1 MNITLN
7 IANILK
13 NYPKGTRVYS
23 PIFGEGVFQR
33 VTSDNN
39 IVVSKL
45 GINNYCYYFESNGHY
60 FKNGNKGE
68 CLLFPSKSVQDWT
81 KLTWKKGNVLVSND
95 FEKKVIFDSF
105 STSDYSCFKG
115 KHYLNCA
122 DDNKYKENMSLFT
135 VNYQIE
141 DKDDAQCFINT
152 IEERFGGKLNR
163 ETLEI
168 EPVKSKWIPKPFQYV
183 LTNDSEDGMWTLCQF
198 SHIDKDG
205 NYVFIG
211 GNYADKHKVIP
222 YNKETAKL
230 LGTTKNYE
238 KFRFDKYYYNL

>member
-1 MNITLN
+1 MKDNIN
-7 IANILK
+7 IADILRNK
-13 NYPKGTRVYS
+13 PKGTRIYS

-45 GINNYCYYFESNGHY
+45 GINYYCYYFESNGHY
-60 FKNGNKGE
+60 FKNGDKGE

-81 KLTWKKGNVLVSND
+81 KLTWKKGDVLVSND
-95 FEKKVIFDSF
+95 FEKEVIFDSF

-122 DDNKYKENMSLFT
+122 DDNNHKYKENMSLFT

-152 IEERFGGKLNR
+152 IEERLGGKLNMK
-163 ETLEI
+163 TLKLENK
-168 EPVKSKWIPKPFQYV
+168 PKWKFKPFDKVMVRNYDTEV
-183 LTNDSEDGMWTLCQF
+183 WKANIF
-198 SHIDKDG
+198 SHKAVSIG
-205 NYVFIG
+205 SHTTIYVCIQG
-211 GNYADKHKVIP
+211 AWNQCIP
-222 YNKETAKL
+222 YNEKTAKL
-230 LGTTKNYE
+230 IGTTDNWE
-238 KFRFDKYYYNL
+238 

>member
-1 MNITLN
+1 MKDNIN
-7 IANILK
+7 IADILRNK
-13 NYPKGTRVYS
+13 PKGTGVYS

-45 GINNYCYYFESNGHY
+45 GINYYCYYFEFNGHY
-60 FKNGNKGE
+60 FKNGDKGE

-81 KLTWKKGNVLVSND
+81 KLTWKKGDVLVSND
-95 FEKKVIFDSF
+95 FEKEVIFDSF

-122 DDNKYKENMSLFT
+122 DDNNHKYKENMSLFT

-152 IEERFGGKLNR
+152 IEERLGGKLNMK
-163 ETLEI
+163 TLKLENK
-168 EPVKSKWIPKPFQYV
+168 PKWKFKPFDKVMVRNYDTEV
-183 LTNDSEDGMWTLCQF
+183 WKANIF
-198 SHIDKDG
+198 SHKAVSIG
-205 NYVFIG
+205 SHTTIYVCIQG
-211 GNYADKHKVIP
+211 AWNQCIP
-222 YNKETAKL
+222 YNEKTAEL
-230 LGTTKNYE
+230 IGTTDNWE
-238 KFRFDKYYYNL
+238 

>member
-1 MNITLN
+1 MIMKDNIN
-7 IANILK
+7 IADILRNK
-13 NYPKGTRVYS
+13 PKGTGVYS

-45 GINNYCYYFESNGHY
+45 GINYYCYYFEFNGHY
-60 FKNGNKGE
+60 FKNGDKGE

-81 KLTWKKGNVLVSND
+81 KLTWKKGDVLVSND
-95 FEKKVIFDSF
+95 FEKEVIFDSF

-122 DDNKYKENMSLFT
+122 DDNNHKYKENMSLFT

-152 IEERFGGKLNR
+152 IEERLGGKLNMK
-163 ETLEI
+163 TLKLENK
-168 EPVKSKWIPKPFQYV
+168 PKWKFKPFDKVMVRNYDTEV
-183 LTNDSEDGMWTLCQF
+183 WKANIF
-198 SHIDKDG
+198 SHKAVSIG
-205 NYVFIG
+205 SHTTIYVCIQG
-211 GNYADKHKVIP
+211 AWNQCIP
-222 YNKETAKL
+222 YNEKTAEL
-230 LGTTKNYE
+230 IGTTDNWE
-238 KFRFDKYYYNL
+238 